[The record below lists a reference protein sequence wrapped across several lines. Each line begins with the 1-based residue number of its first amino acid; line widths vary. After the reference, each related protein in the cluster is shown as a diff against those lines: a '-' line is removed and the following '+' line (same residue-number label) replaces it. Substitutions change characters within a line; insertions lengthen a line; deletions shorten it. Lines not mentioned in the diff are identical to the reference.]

1 MEASQRDL
9 GVGRYTDV
17 VLVPGDGGPTTL
29 HSLLL
34 SAASPFLCTLLSSMR
49 LNDGWMK
56 PIEFSNKE
64 TTQEGKEE
72 REISYYQKGD
82 RGDTPL

>member
-9 GVGRYTDV
+9 VVGRYTDV

-34 SAASPFLCTLLSSMR
+34 SAASPFLCTLLSSVR
-49 LNDGWMK
+49 LKDAG
-56 PIEFSNKE
+56 
-64 TTQEGKEE
+64 
-72 REISYYQKGD
+72 
-82 RGDTPL
+82 

>member
-9 GVGRYTDV
+9 VGGRYTDV
-17 VLVPGDGGPTTL
+17 VLVPGDVGPTTL

-64 TTQEGKEE
+64 TTGYAGGKGRKRDFILSEG
-72 REISYYQKGD
+72 G
-82 RGDTPL
+82 

>member
-34 SAASPFLCTLLSSMR
+34 SAASPFLCTLLSSVR
-49 LNDGWMK
+49 LKDAG
-56 PIEFSNKE
+56 
-64 TTQEGKEE
+64 
-72 REISYYQKGD
+72 
-82 RGDTPL
+82 